1 MPHIV
6 MEQIIK
12 SYGDVRVL
20 DGCSLSVEKGQV
32 MTLLGPSGCG
42 KTTLLRTL
50 AGFVEPDAGRVLV
63 GGIDITALPPNRR
76 SVGYVFQNYALF
88 PHLTVAENVAYG
100 LKVRRRPGAEIKQR
114 VARALE
120 TVSLGPLG
128 DRYPAQLSGGQQQR
142 VAIARVLVLEPDV
155 LLLDEP
161 FNALDA
167 KLRLSMQTELRKLI
181 ERLGITSIFVTH
193 DQSEAMMLSDQ
204 VAVMRAGTFEQVA
217 PPLAIYDRPA
227 NPFVATFIGR
237 ANILPVRLRA
247 GAVVDFPAVVAERPD
262 GPADL
267 IVRPENLTL
276 AAGRIDPGTGQ
287 SGPPGTVLFA
297 IAQGPTIE
305 YEVDAGFPE
314 PLRVTVNRRSGEV
327 PLAAGSPVSIGVI
340 DPAACRVIERGA
352 P

>member
-1 MPHIV
+1 M
-6 MEQIIK
+6 
-12 SYGDVRVL
+12 STVRFEGIARHFGPVRALLPTDL
-20 DGCSLSVEKGQV
+20 DIPQGEFL
-32 MTLLGPSGCG
+32 TLLGPSGSG
-42 KTTLLRTL
+42 KTTLLNIC
-50 AGFVEPDAGRVLV
+50 AGYLEPSAGRLIVDGRDV
-63 GGIDITALPPNRR
+63 TAAPPRLRNM
-76 SVGYVFQNYALF
+76 GMVFQNYALF
-88 PHLTVAENVAYG
+88 PHMTVAENVAYG
-100 LKVRRRPGAEIKQR
+100 LKVRRRPGPEIKDR
-114 VARALE
+114 VARALDI
-120 TVSLGPLG
+120 VSLGPLG

-237 ANILPVRLRA
+237 ANILPVGLRA

-340 DPAACRVIERGA
+340 DPAACRVIERGT